1 MKKKSTAKKS
11 DAKKDAK
18 PGAAETSKADK
29 KEEEKPA
36 EEEADAAV
44 EADGDAAKEAEGDDA
59 KDEEETVS
67 DLSKAP
73 HQRQHSSSISQQSKM
88 RSSSF
93 RSSSGPLSPSHEF
106 PPEENT
112 APDIYRKQAV
122 RIEELEKENKR
133 LAKEAGDG
141 ERRWK
146 KAEDEL
152 EELREAEGDTS
163 SKAKGVSSTEGS
175 SKQLDKL
182 VCRSSFMI
190 LTMELTASNRNWRSQ
205 RFSAKTPS
213 SKRRPR
219 GLLDTAHHLQ
229 CRSQRH
235 RNWRLPYNQRTQ
247 QLSLWKLRYQIYERS

>member
-1 MKKKSTAKKS
+1 MKKKSTAKKT
-11 DAKKDAK
+11 DTKKDAK
-18 PGAAETSKADK
+18 PGAAETSKAGK

-36 EEEADAAV
+36 EDEADVTV
-44 EADGDAAKEAEGDDA
+44 EADEDASKEAEGDDDA

-73 HQRQHSSSISQQSKM
+73 RQRQHSSSISQQSKM

-146 KAEDEL
+146 KAEEEL
-152 EELREAEGDTS
+152 EELREAEGDSS
-163 SKAKGVSSTEGS
+163 SKAKGTSSTEGS

-182 VCRSSFMI
+182 VCWSSFII
-190 LTMELTASNRNWRSQ
+190 LTMELTASYRNRSLQ

-213 SKRRPR
+213 SKRRHR
-219 GLLDTAHHLQ
+219 DLLDTAHHLQ
-229 CRSQRH
+229 YRSPR
-235 RNWRLPYNQRTQ
+235 PRT
-247 QLSLWKLRYQIYERS
+247 